1 MNNKIAHKLN
11 QCRLLPDP
19 KDAASIFAK
28 ETTDAHNSAF
38 AKGFIDLPAL
48 DFIEAIVEDNS
59 ISLRLKPK
67 TGIININDLYNLKT
81 LWGADD
87 LNVLI
92 CEEGSS
98 IELVF
103 KK

>member
-1 MNNKIAHKLN
+1 MNNKIARKLN
-11 QCRLLPDP
+11 QCRLLPDT
-19 KDAASIFAK
+19 KDAASIYAK

-67 TGIININDLYNLKT
+67 TGIININDLYNLKN
-81 LWGADD
+81 LWGADEI
-87 LNVLI
+87 NVLTGD
-92 CEEGSS
+92 CGAV
-98 IELVF
+98 ELVF

>member
-1 MNNKIAHKLN
+1 M
-11 QCRLLPDP
+11 
-19 KDAASIFAK
+19 
-28 ETTDAHNSAF
+28 
-38 AKGFIDLPAL
+38 

-67 TGIININDLYNLKT
+67 TGIININDLYNLET

-92 CEEGSS
+92 SEEGSS

>member
-1 MNNKIAHKLN
+1 MNNKIARKLN
-11 QCRLLPDP
+11 QCRHEADP
-19 KDAASIFAK
+19 KRAANIVAT
-28 ETTDAHNSAF
+28 EIVDTHNA
-38 AKGFIDLPAL
+38 AVGNGFIDLPAL